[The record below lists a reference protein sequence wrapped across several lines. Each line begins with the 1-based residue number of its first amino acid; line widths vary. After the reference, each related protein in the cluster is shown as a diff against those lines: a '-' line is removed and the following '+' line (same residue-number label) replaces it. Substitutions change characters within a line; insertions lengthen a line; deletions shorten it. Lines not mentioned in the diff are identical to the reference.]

1 MAGDHDDDLT
11 AERTEGFK
19 VGEKKTMEEYHQL
32 GAWPD
37 SRLKPYRPVLL
48 P

>member
-11 AERTEGFK
+11 VEHTEGFK

-32 GAWPD
+32 GA
-37 SRLKPYRPVLL
+37 RLSFVAY
-48 P
+48 

>member
-32 GAWPD
+32 GA
-37 SRLKPYRPVLL
+37 
-48 P
+48 